1 MPKTLRMLKHK
12 TIAVFGSSSSKPG
25 GADYLL
31 AHDLGKAIAQKGGV
45 VVNGGYGGVMEASAK
60 GAQSVGGHTIGI
72 TTQEFRS
79 VCNPYIAEEK
89 QVSTWQ
95 ERVFAL
101 MSIAD
106 AYVIL
111 NGGTGTLV
119 EFSVAV
125 EMLNKGFISKKPI
138 VAYGPFWREV
148 KTVLEKNKEIRMDFV
163 KTASTLDE
171 IIQLLF

>member
-1 MPKTLRMLKHK
+1 MPKQK
-12 TIAVFGSSSSKPG
+12 TIAVFGSSTCKSG
-25 GADYLL
+25 ETDYVL
-31 AHDLGKAIAQKGGV
+31 AHDLGRAIAEKGGV
-45 VVNGGYGGVMEASAK
+45 IVNGGYGGVMEASAK
-60 GAQSVGGHTIGI
+60 GARSAGGHTIGI
-72 TTQEFRS
+72 TTQEFKS
-79 VCNPYIAEEK
+79 VCNPYITEEK
-89 QVSTWQ
+89 KVGTWQ

-101 MSIAD
+101 MAIAD

-138 VAYGPFWREV
+138 VVYGPFWREV

-163 KTASTLDE
+163 KTANTLDE